1 MLSKLQKNLLRLNKK
16 LQVGDKLVYSDTQN
30 YMEFEVVEINKNIF
44 STVDVETGEIQE
56 RNLFTLQYGWD
67 FDSTYL
73 KELELLSKDTILNTY

>member
-16 LQVGDKLVYSDTQN
+16 LQVGDKLVYSDIQN

-44 STVDVETGEIQE
+44 STVNVETGEIQE

-73 KELELLSKDTILNTY
+73 KELELLSKDTIPNTY

>member
-16 LQVGDKLVYSDTQN
+16 LQVGDKFVYSDTQN